1 MPVHPNSLAN
11 LTPWQPGTQ
20 PKAGA
25 GYIERMIARAGKAAP
40 QAMRLIAQAMKDPEL
55 PMSTRLR
62 CAEYIVDKTWP
73 KPPAGALASA
83 LAEGAEWLELR
94 FVSPS
99 GQATDTVSP
108 QPPAISTTYSVEP
121 ETSHTSSPT
130 DVNDGSEE
138 DQ

>member
-1 MPVHPNSLAN
+1 MPVHPNSIAN

-20 PKAGA
+20 PKASA
-25 GYIERMIARAGKAAP
+25 TWIERTIARAHKAAP

-99 GQATDTVSP
+99 GQASSAHKIEQDQSLTIEHEDLGHASDHP
-108 QPPAISTTYSVEP
+108 DVEP
-121 ETSHTSSPT
+121 EDEPSL
-130 DVNDGSEE
+130 
-138 DQ
+138 